1 MSELIDNRRHR
12 VEGLK
17 AMIRELHDGADVAAL
32 KDRFRAVL
40 EHAGAGEISAMES
53 ELMAEGMPEQEI
65 RRLCDLHVAAF
76 REVLEQRPAPQA
88 LPGHPVHTFRREN
101 QMVLELARE
110 YRELVAEM
118 ATVSG
123 TLPGPLVERWR
134 ERHERLAALD
144 AHYRRKEY
152 LVFPFLE
159 RAGIT
164 APPKVMWGVDDEI
177 RERLK
182 AAGEAAAA
190 AEGLGGGDF
199 ALVRDVVL
207 EPMLA
212 AIEGMV
218 EKEDR
223 VLWPMALEHLA
234 DADWGAVLE
243 QWPEFGAG
251 LVEPESGWR
260 PAPAVAPEHTA
271 SIPADD
277 AVRLPSGHLTLRQL
291 TAMLDALPVD
301 VTFVDADDRV
311 AYFSEGPDRVFAR
324 NRAII
329 GRRVQDCHP
338 PASMHLVEQVIS
350 DLRSGRREVAEF
362 WIQLHD
368 RFVHIRYFP
377 VRDGAGTYLGCL
389 EVTQD
394 VTAIRSL
401 EGERR
406 LLAEAAGGAR

>member
-17 AMIRELHDGADVAAL
+17 AMIRELHDGADVASL
-32 KDRFRAVL
+32 KGRFRAVL

-76 REVLEQRPAPQA
+76 REVLEQRPAPEAQ
-88 LPGHPVHTFRREN
+88 PGHPVHTFRREN
-101 QMVLELARE
+101 QRVLELVGQ
-110 YRELVAEM
+110 YRETIAGLA
-118 ATVSG
+118 AG
-123 TLPGPLVERWR
+123 AGPLPAALIGAWR
-134 ERHERLAALD
+134 ERHGRLAALD

-164 APPKVMWGVDDEI
+164 APPKVMWGVDDDI
-177 RERLK
+177 REKLK
-182 AAGEAAAA
+182 AAGEASAS
-190 AEGLGGGDF
+190 AEGLGGEEF
-199 ALVRDVVL
+199 ALVREVVL

-212 AIEGMV
+212 AVEGMV

-223 VLWPMALEHLA
+223 ILWPMALEHLS

-243 QWPEFGAG
+243 QWREFGPG
-251 LVEPESGWR
+251 LVEPEPGWQ

-271 SIPADD
+271 GVAADD
-277 AVRLPSGHLTLRQL
+277 AVRLPSGHLTVRQL

-311 AYFSEGPDRVFAR
+311 AYFSEGRDRVFAR
-324 NRAII
+324 NRAIV

-338 PASMHLVEQVIS
+338 PASMHLVEQVIA

-362 WIQLHD
+362 WIQLNG
-368 RFVHIRYFP
+368 RFLHIRYFP
-377 VRDGAGTYLGCL
+377 VRAGGGAYLGCL

-394 VTAIRSL
+394 ATAIRAL

-406 LLAEAAGGAR
+406 LLAEAAGGGR